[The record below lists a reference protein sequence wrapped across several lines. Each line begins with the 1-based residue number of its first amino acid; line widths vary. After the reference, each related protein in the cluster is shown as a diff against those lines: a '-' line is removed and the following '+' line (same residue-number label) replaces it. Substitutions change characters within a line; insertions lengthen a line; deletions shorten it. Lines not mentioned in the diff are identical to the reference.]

1 MGCRKPKQ
9 RGTIVS
15 DFAGYAIF
23 GSYFLVLL
31 VLLALPLL
39 AQWRWG
45 LLASLTVTSAE
56 LGLLLL
62 LAYGGDLLQ
71 PPPPRP
77 PMPETG
83 MPVRDRDPFTGGRP
97 GEYAEGFAWGLAVL
111 FLAIIPGIA
120 ALIGG
125 VASLVW
131 SAVRAFRRFE
141 ANRQRKSL

>member
-45 LLASLTVTSAE
+45 LLASLTVTIAE

-97 GEYAEGFAWGLAVL
+97 GEYAEGFARGLAVL

-131 SAVRAFRRFE
+131 SAVRTTRRSE
-141 ANRQRKSL
+141 ADRQRKSL